1 MPAKPLRPATVL
13 ADQKPT
19 EIRPVLPTVAV
30 GSFKGGVW
38 KTSIAVALAER
49 LAWAGLR
56 VLLLTSDQQEDAR
69 YRLGITSAAPG
80 TLPRVKKGEGHVA
93 VISAPG
99 VKTINLLYNQQLREV
114 VGQFDVAVLDTPPM
128 LATGELAGV
137 HLVSLVDGIDAV
149 RNLIAML
156 RPTPKNTKIIVT
168 KVRKLDVE
176 QWLKVVEYLDE
187 QLTQEVNY
195 VGEPLPE
202 SKAVEEAHNDAVSVW
217 TLARRGATKGF
228 LDGIETLA
236 RTFWQDVYPD
246 RAFPDIPPLKARTV
260 TFKGWGEDED

>member
-1 MPAKPLRPATVL
+1 MPAKPLRPATVV

-19 EIRPVLPTVAV
+19 DVRPLLPTLVV

-49 LAWAGLR
+49 LAFAGLR
-56 VLLLTSDQQEDAR
+56 VLMLTSDQQEDAR
-69 YRLGITSAAPG
+69 YRLGIASAAPG
-80 TLPRVKKGEGHVA
+80 TLPRVPKGSGHVA

-99 VKTINLLYNQQLREV
+99 PKTVNVLYNQQLREV
-114 VGQFDVAVLDTPPM
+114 ISQFDVAVLDTPPM
-128 LATGELAGV
+128 LATGALAGV
-137 HLVSLVDGIDAV
+137 HLVSVVDGIDAV

-156 RPTPKNTKIIVT
+156 RPTPENTKIIVT
-168 KVRKLDVE
+168 KVRKLDVG
-176 QWLKVVEYLDE
+176 QWLKVVEYLDA
-187 QLTQEVNY
+187 QLTQEINY
-195 VGEPLPE
+195 IENPLPE
-202 SKAVEEAHNDAVSVW
+202 SKAVEEAHNDGVSVW

-236 RTFWQDVYPD
+236 RTFWEDVYPD

>member
-13 ADQKPT
+13 ADQKPM
-19 EIRPVLPTVAV
+19 EIRPLLPTLVI

-56 VLLLTSDQQEDAR
+56 VLMLTSDQQEDAR

-80 TLPRVKKGEGHVA
+80 TLPRVARGSGHVA
-93 VISAPG
+93 VVSAPG
-99 VKTINLLYNQQLREV
+99 SKTINLLYNQQGREV
-114 VGQFDVAVLDTPPM
+114 LSQFDVAVLDTPPI
-128 LATGELAGV
+128 LGTGELAGV

-156 RPTPKNTKIIVT
+156 RPTPKNTKIIIT

-176 QWLKVVEYLDE
+176 QWLEVINYLE
-187 QLTQEVNY
+187 TQLKQDFNY
-195 VGEPLPE
+195 IREPLPE
-202 SKAVEEAHNDAVSVW
+202 AKPVEAAHNDGASVW

-228 LDGIETLA
+228 LDGIETMA
-236 RTFWQDVYPD
+236 RTFWEDVYPD
-246 RAFPDIPPLKARTV
+246 RAFPDIPSLKARTV
-260 TFKGWGEDED
+260 TFKGWNEDED

>member
-1 MPAKPLRPATVL
+1 MPAKPLRPATVV

-19 EIRPVLPTVAV
+19 DVRPLLPTLVV

-69 YRLGITSAAPG
+69 YRLGLTSTVPG
-80 TLPRVKKGEGHVA
+80 TLPCVPKGSGHVA
-93 VISAPG
+93 VVSAPG
-99 VKTINLLYNQQLREV
+99 KKTVNLLYNEQGREV
-114 VGQFDVAVLDTPPM
+114 LSRFDIAVLDTPPI
-128 LATGELAGV
+128 LETGELGGV
-137 HLVSLVDGIDAV
+137 HLVALVDVLDAV

-156 RPTPKNTKIIVT
+156 RETPKNTKIIVT
-168 KVRKLDVE
+168 KVRKLDVD
-176 QWLKVVEYLDE
+176 QWMGVINYLDT
-187 QLTQEVNY
+187 QLKQEINY
-195 VGEPLPE
+195 IENPLPE
-202 SKAVEEAHNDAVSVW
+202 SKAVEEAHNDGVSVW

-236 RTFWQDVYPD
+236 RTFWEDVYPD